1 MKLMGMNPVCP
12 VSGLV
17 TAVMLALGLTACG
30 EKAPPPP
37 VAMVA
42 PPAITVGPAPEI
54 RTTPPQ
60 KAPEPPQ
67 AAADRAL
74 ALKVKDAL
82 VREPLINGHGIDV
95 VARNGVVTLF
105 GTAETRMKRDVAG
118 NVASNVAGVVSVENK
133 LAVVAGS

>member
-1 MKLMGMNPVCP
+1 MKLMGTNPVRP
-12 VSGLV
+12 VSGLF
-17 TAVMLALGLTACG
+17 TAVTLALGLAAC
-30 EKAPPPP
+30 EQKLPPPP

-42 PPAITVGPAPEI
+42 PPAMPVEPAPEI

-67 AAADRAL
+67 AAADRVL

-95 VARNGVVTLF
+95 VAKNGVVTLF

-118 NVASNVAGVVSVENK
+118 KVASNVAGVVEVENK

>member
-1 MKLMGMNPVCP
+1 MKLMGTDPVRP
-12 VSGLV
+12 VFGLFA
-17 TAVMLALGLTACG
+17 AVMLALGLAAC
-30 EKAPPPP
+30 EQKLPPPA
-37 VAMVA
+37 VAMVTPPALPVA
-42 PPAITVGPAPEI
+42 PPPEI

-60 KAPEPPQ
+60 KAPEPPE
-67 AAADRAL
+67 AAADRVL

-105 GTAETRMKRDVAG
+105 GTAETHLKRDVAG
-118 NVASNVAGVVSVENK
+118 NVASTVSGVVSVENR

>member
-1 MKLMGMNPVCP
+1 MQPIGTSPIRP
-12 VSGLV
+12 VSGTV
-17 TAVMLALGLTACG
+17 MVVMLALGLPACG
-30 EKAPPPP
+30 EKEAAPPI
-37 VAMVA
+37 AMVT
-42 PPAITVGPAPEI
+42 PPAITVQPAPEI

-95 VARNGVVTLF
+95 VARDGVVTLF

-118 NVASNVAGVVSVENK
+118 QVASTVAGVVSVENK